1 MNFLCLYNAYSL
13 LATLL
18 VSLISFSCADCATY
32 EINHLISL
40 QLLYDYMD
48 PDKDTYQT
56 RDLTK
61 KELLDNEYWLLQ
73 KVEKFLDKANY
84 FEIPKHQLVGL
95 LHDRDTE
102 GLILSVDPSDYE
114 LLKIWTRG
122 KAAERRSHFQRL
134 KMFVRSYISRN
145 TPSVSYNSNS
155 EYDVY
160 TRVFVAVRSRGEKKL
175 FLKVFK
181 EVPCS
186 KLEYLLPDGKIKMS
200 NFDKGFIATSVL
212 LGGAT
217 VALRSLPAI
226 ADLIKVQ
233 WTWLG
238 VGLAGILAARA
249 WIGYKNKRNH
259 YLANLATTLYY
270 KTVANNRGV
279 LTLLA
284 DRAQDEEFK
293 EALLAYVFLLSP
305 RNRRGVPG
313 TSHTAESPIYDSQ
326 ESLKIRIEE
335 WLSARFNLTEVGF
348 DIEDALEK
356 LDNLGLLVQRK
367 DGTLTVQGIEDSL
380 AVLPES
386 YYRWQAVGALRDSEN
401 SDEQVTFEE
410 VSQQHGWR

>member
-1 MNFLCLYNAYSL
+1 
-13 LATLL
+13 
-18 VSLISFSCADCATY
+18 
-32 EINHLISL
+32 
-40 QLLYDYMD
+40 MD

-73 KVEKFLDKANY
+73 KVEKFLEKANY

-95 LHDRDTE
+95 LHDRDTD
-102 GLILSVDPSDYE
+102 GLVLSVDASDYE

-122 KAAERRSHFQRL
+122 NAMERRSRFQRL
-134 KMFVRSYISRN
+134 KLSLKSYFSRQ
-145 TPSVSYNSNS
+145 TPPVGYNSNS
-155 EYDVY
+155 EYKVY

-175 FLKVFK
+175 LLKVFK
-181 EVPCS
+181 EVPCN

-200 NFDKGFIATSVL
+200 NFDKGFIATSVV
-212 LGGAT
+212 LGGGT
-217 VALRSLPAI
+217 VAMRSLPMI
-226 ADLIKVQ
+226 ADLVKVQ

-238 VGLAGILAARA
+238 VGLAGVLAARA

-305 RNRRGVPG
+305 QNRRGVPG
-313 TSHTAESPIYDSQ
+313 TTHTAEPPIYDSR
-326 ESLKIRIEE
+326 ESLKTRIEE
-335 WLSARFNLTEVGF
+335 WLSVRFNLTGIGF

-356 LDNLGLLVQRK
+356 LDNLGLLIQRK
-367 DGTLTVQGIEDSL
+367 DGTLTVQAIEDSL
-380 AVLPES
+380 VVLPES
-386 YYRWQAVGALRDSEN
+386 SYRWQAVGALRDSEN
-401 SDEQVTFEE
+401 SDEQVSLEK